1 LAYVLADLEK
11 LEAAVAS
18 GALEVEYNDRKVR
31 YRSMKDLK
39 EAIQIVKRGLG
50 LVKRS
55 GRLLCEAKKGTT

>member
-1 LAYVLADLEK
+1 MAYVLADLEK

-31 YRSMKDLK
+31 YRSMEDLK

-50 LVKRS
+50 LVKRG
-55 GRLLCEAKKGTT
+55 GRVLCKAKKGTG